1 MTFQMAFGFLLIAL
15 ALFWVGL
22 LLWTQPRS
30 TQPRS
35 TQSRSTQTRPSSPR
49 PTPPRQAR
57 PSSTPE
63 PRIPVKPIPTQ
74 GEEQLWREKLLTITR
89 GNVGAIERGVA
100 AKRQRFPQLSDAEL
114 LKLLYEE
121 YLRDRR

>member
-1 MTFQMAFGFLLIAL
+1 MTFQMAFGVLLIAL
-15 ALFWVGL
+15 ALSCAGL
-22 LLWTQPRS
+22 LLWTQPPS
-30 TQPRS
+30 S
-35 TQSRSTQTRPSSPR
+35 SSRS
-49 PTPPRQAR
+49 TPPRQAR

-100 AKRQRFPQLSDAEL
+100 AKRQRFPQLPEAEL